1 MEYSYFDDDAVAG
14 YQDKRYSEETDLVKA
29 MARFGAQCVVCC
41 TATKDTAWESQS
53 QLAAGSGKMGGMV
66 VCGVNQVGNGYTGG
80 SVAWSGRAKGPDNR
94 ATKIRQCSRD
104 REQVITV
111 NLPMHLDPENK

>member
-53 QLAAGSGKMGGMV
+53 QLAAGSGKMGGIK
-66 VCGVNQVGNGYTGG
+66 TGG
-80 SVAWSGRAKGPDNR
+80 STSGHYSVWGKGKAKR
-94 ATKIRQCSRD
+94 RR
-104 REQVITV
+104 R
-111 NLPMHLDPENK
+111 